1 MTIYCKSHN
10 ASATMKANQELTN
23 SMDYLVNLL
32 GKNQQKGELL

>member
-1 MTIYCKSHN
+1 MRHDMG
-10 ASATMKANQELTN
+10 ATMKANQELTN